1 MNMKMKRLLI
11 ALLSASVAASASA
24 VADNQKAL
32 QAKADS
38 ANAKRGVEIGGSIR
52 AVAQRSSFKTDQDQ
66 TGINKLPDVE
76 RNEFVSADLN
86 FGFRPYEFVR
96 ANLTMRLGGGMQ
108 EYFASAAKTL
118 EAKWI
123 NVEGNIGKNFYWVVG
138 DFRQELSPLT
148 IYNPGIDIMY
158 EPTIFARK
166 RHMAQ
171 KEQLLEGNKRNLQGM
186 NLQFRQE
193 IDPMIGEI
201 RAEAFLAR
209 VNRVSV
215 LDFSGAEGNILPKD
229 SIPGFATSLAS
240 NTDKWL
246 VGGNIELLPM
256 QKNVYVGVTPMFIF
270 DNEKTNSYVYR
281 HPMPRNAKPT
291 DFSQGDL
298 VDSDGNPTSAA
309 YVQQAINPD
318 VGPQNTL
325 VVSARAGADVAGLM
339 QNKDLT
345 LDLVGEYAMSINKKK
360 IPGSISEQVAADP
373 EGNPVTTQVV
383 IPETEEKVNGSA
395 MLVTLNAGYKVDN
408 SWNAGLT
415 LDFIRND
422 EKWFNNLA
430 QSPSFFAQR
439 ILNSDK
445 DGETVKYSVN
455 SPLYSTFDALYNY
468 SPKFSPVSRIMDTKD
483 DGFMGGQSESYNI
496 APYNKNSW
504 GSNVY
509 ALEQLALINMMTDP
523 AIQLSLP
530 NGLATSNRMGVRALV
545 KGDWQNKVEAQAL
558 VGVFNQVK
566 STTPDVD
573 KVSYMEFGG
582 GVKVDIAKFI
592 AYDKTLDVSGSFKHS
607 ESKTTLVPGSV
618 TSTTLGVA
626 EGAFKSDFINF
637 GLCAQFLPRVGFTA
651 GFQMINSD
659 YGAVVGAPN
668 AVVGHD
674 IPTMK
679 SKQMQVMGG
688 FDYTVASNAWLSL
701 NVGYVSVQK
710 DYNTA
715 KYVNEYNAAYKA
727 AYDAAYESRYKS
739 ELKSTET
746 KLKRENPNA
755 TLTEDHYNNVKQVAE
770 EYART
775 TASKVS
781 FPTRNMPDY
790 FNLLKKG
797 DGATGTYQ
805 HKFSQFIFEASINVE
820 F

>member
-52 AVAQRSSFKTDQDQ
+52 AVAQRSSFKTDQDP
-66 TGINKLPDVE
+66 TGINKFPDVE

-96 ANLTMRLGGGMQ
+96 ANVTMRLGGGMQ
-108 EYFASAAKTL
+108 EYFAAAAKTL
-118 EAKWI
+118 EAKWL
-123 NVEGNIGKNFYWVVG
+123 NVEGNIGKNFYWVIG
-138 DFRQELSPLT
+138 DFRQELTPLT

-166 RHMAQ
+166 RHMAE
-171 KEQLLEGNKRNLQGM
+171 KEQLLEGNKRNLQGV

-201 RAEAFLAR
+201 RAEAFFAR

-256 QKNVYVGVTPMFIF
+256 QKNVFVGVTPMFIF
-270 DNEKTNSYVYR
+270 DNENTKSYVYR
-281 HPMPRNAKPT
+281 HPMARNAKPG
-291 DFSQGDL
+291 DFSLGYTAIDEETGAL
-298 VDSDGNPTSAA
+298 GSGL
-309 YVQQAINPD
+309 YVPQEINPD

-325 VVSARAGADVAGLM
+325 VISGRAGADVAGLM
-339 QNKDLT
+339 QNKNLT
-345 LDLVGEYAMSINKKK
+345 LDLVAEYAMSINKVK
-360 IPGSISEQVAADP
+360 ETNYVTDP
-373 EGNPVTTQVV
+373 LTNVTLPVVS
-383 IPETEEKVNGSA
+383 EEKNNGSA
-395 MLVTLNAGYKVDN
+395 ILANLNVGYKEDN
-408 SWNAGLT
+408 KWSAGLA

-445 DGETVKYSVN
+445 DGETVKYGVN

-468 SPKFSPVSRIMDTKD
+468 SPKFSPVGKSMGTNDDRFMD
-483 DGFMGGQSESYNI
+483 GQRESYNI

-509 ALEQLALINMMTDP
+509 SVEQLSLINLMMDP
-523 AIQLSLP
+523 ALQLALP
-530 NGLATSNRMGVRALV
+530 NGLATANRMGVRSLI
-545 KGDWQNKVEAQAL
+545 KGDWQGMVEAQAL
-558 VGVFNQVK
+558 VSIFNQVK
-566 STTPDVD
+566 SELEGVVD

-582 GVKVDIAKFI
+582 GAKVDVAKIAGLSK
-592 AYDKTLDVSGSFKHS
+592 ALEVSGSYKHS
-607 ESKTTLVPGSV
+607 ESKTDLVG
-618 TSTTLGVA
+618 
-626 EGAFKSDFINF
+626 GASGTFKSDFINA
-637 GLCAQFLPRVGFTA
+637 GLSVQFLPRLGFTA

-659 YGAVVGAPN
+659 YGTYKDPYSIFVGADVPL
-668 AVVGHD
+668 
-674 IPTMK
+674 MK
-679 SKQMQVMGG
+679 SKQMHWMVG
-688 FDYTVASNAWLSL
+688 FDYVVADNAWLAINYGMI
-701 NVGYVSVQK
+701 NVTN
-710 DYNTA
+710 DYNTTA
-715 KYVNEYNAAYKA
+715 LG
-727 AYDAAYESRYKS
+727 ES
-739 ELKSTET
+739 
-746 KLKRENPNA
+746 
-755 TLTEDHYNNVKQVAE
+755 
-770 EYART
+770 
-775 TASKVS
+775 
-781 FPTRNMPDY
+781 TRNLPDY
-790 FNLLKKG
+790 FNSAKKG
-797 DGATGTYQ
+797 DGMTGTYQ
-805 HKFSQFIFEASINVE
+805 HKFSQSIFEASINVE

>member
-52 AVAQRSSFKTDQDQ
+52 AVAQRSSFKTDQDP
-66 TGINKLPDVE
+66 TGINKFPDVE

-96 ANLTMRLGGGMQ
+96 ANVTMRLGGGMQ
-108 EYFASAAKTL
+108 EYFAAAAKTL
-118 EAKWI
+118 EAKWL
-123 NVEGNIGKNFYWVVG
+123 NVEGNIGKNFYWVIG
-138 DFRQELSPLT
+138 DFRQELTPLT

-166 RHMAQ
+166 RHMAE
-171 KEQLLEGNKRNLQGM
+171 KEQLLEGNKRNLQGV

-201 RAEAFLAR
+201 RAEAFFAR

-256 QKNVYVGVTPMFIF
+256 QKNVFVGVTPMFIF
-270 DNEKTNSYVYR
+270 DNENTKSYVYR
-281 HPMPRNAKPT
+281 HPMARNAKPG
-291 DFSQGDL
+291 DFSLGYTAIDEETGAL
-298 VDSDGNPTSAA
+298 GSGL
-309 YVQQAINPD
+309 YVPQEINPD

-325 VVSARAGADVAGLM
+325 VISGRAGADVAGLM
-339 QNKDLT
+339 QNKNLT
-345 LDLVGEYAMSINKKK
+345 LDLVAEYAMSINKVKK
-360 IPGSISEQVAADP
+360 TNYVTDP
-373 EGNPVTTQVV
+373 LTNVTLPVVS
-383 IPETEEKVNGSA
+383 EEKNNGSA
-395 MLVTLNAGYKVDN
+395 ILANLNVGYKEDN
-408 SWNAGLT
+408 KWSAGLA

-445 DGETVKYSVN
+445 DGETVKYGVN

-468 SPKFSPVSRIMDTKD
+468 SPKFSPVGKSMGTNDDRFMD
-483 DGFMGGQSESYNI
+483 GQRESYNI

-509 ALEQLALINMMTDP
+509 SVEQLSLINLMMDP
-523 AIQLSLP
+523 ALQLALP
-530 NGLATSNRMGVRALV
+530 NGLATANRMGVRSLI
-545 KGDWQNKVEAQAL
+545 KGDWQGMVEAQAL
-558 VGVFNQVK
+558 VSIFNQVK
-566 STTPDVD
+566 SELEGVVD

-582 GVKVDIAKFI
+582 GAKVDVAKIAGLSK
-592 AYDKTLDVSGSFKHS
+592 ALEVSGSYKHS
-607 ESKTTLVPGSV
+607 ESKTDLVG
-618 TSTTLGVA
+618 
-626 EGAFKSDFINF
+626 GASGTFKSDFINA
-637 GLCAQFLPRVGFTA
+637 GLSVQFLPRLGFTA

-659 YGAVVGAPN
+659 YGTYKDPYSIFVGADVPL
-668 AVVGHD
+668 
-674 IPTMK
+674 MK
-679 SKQMQVMGG
+679 SKQMHWMVG
-688 FDYTVASNAWLSL
+688 FDYVVADNAWLAINYGMI
-701 NVGYVSVQK
+701 NVTN
-710 DYNTA
+710 DYNTTA
-715 KYVNEYNAAYKA
+715 LG
-727 AYDAAYESRYKS
+727 ES
-739 ELKSTET
+739 
-746 KLKRENPNA
+746 
-755 TLTEDHYNNVKQVAE
+755 
-770 EYART
+770 
-775 TASKVS
+775 
-781 FPTRNMPDY
+781 TRNLPDY
-790 FNLLKKG
+790 FNSAKKG
-797 DGATGTYQ
+797 DGMTGTYQ
-805 HKFSQFIFEASINVE
+805 HKFSQSIFEASINVE